1 VAAFERNRV
10 HLVGSFPELED
21 QLTSFTADL
30 DRARSG
36 SPDRADGM
44 IWALTELLVDKEPY
58 AALLQW
64 YAAEVARL
72 RAAGGAPS
80 DTVTLGFS
88 PGSSPG
94 GGGR

>member
-1 VAAFERNRV
+1 
-10 HLVGSFPELED
+10 
-21 QLTSFTADL
+21 
-30 DRARSG
+30 
-36 SPDRADGM
+36 M